1 MNKFLSIIFLI
12 ICSISIISCDSNDE
26 PNIEMKPTDLL
37 QTTWYGVDNAY
48 NDNQVIGK
56 TNFILEFLTESTG
69 TYIFVNENGEP
80 YGNGNFQYKIDGRI
94 ITFSG
99 AIVGN
104 WTIIEKS
111 NKSITLQSFLPEKH
125 IIILTQ
131 NIE

>member
-1 MNKFLSIIFLI
+1 MYKLLSIIILI
-12 ICSISIISCDSNDE
+12 IYSISIISCDSNDE
-26 PNIEMKPTDLL
+26 PNIEMNPSDLL
-37 QTTWYGVDNAY
+37 QTTWFGVDNAY
-48 NDNQVIGK
+48 KDDQVVSK
-56 TNFILEFLTESTG
+56 TDFILEFLTESTG